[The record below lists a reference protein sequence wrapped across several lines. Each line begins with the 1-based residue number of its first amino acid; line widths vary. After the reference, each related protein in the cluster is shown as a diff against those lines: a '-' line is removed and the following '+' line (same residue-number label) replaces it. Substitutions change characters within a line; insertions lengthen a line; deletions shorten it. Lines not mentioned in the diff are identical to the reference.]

1 MPTITEKTAQYLKE
15 SFFEMK
21 NVTWPTKAE
30 VKSHTIMVVAISLA
44 VAIFLGLIDYLLTI
58 GLTQLISLLK

>member
-1 MPTITEKTAQYLKE
+1 MNITEKTAQYLKE

-30 VKSHTIMVVAISLA
+30 IKQHTILVVAISLA
-44 VAIFLGLIDYLLTI
+44 TAAFLGLCDYVLSL
-58 GLTQLISLLK
+58 GLGQLITFIK

>member
-1 MPTITEKTAQYLKE
+1 MAFTEQTAKYLKE

-30 VKSHTIMVVAISLA
+30 VRQHTILVVAISLA
-44 VAIFLGLIDYLLTI
+44 VALFLGLCDFVLSS
-58 GLTQLISLLK
+58 GLTQLLSLLHK